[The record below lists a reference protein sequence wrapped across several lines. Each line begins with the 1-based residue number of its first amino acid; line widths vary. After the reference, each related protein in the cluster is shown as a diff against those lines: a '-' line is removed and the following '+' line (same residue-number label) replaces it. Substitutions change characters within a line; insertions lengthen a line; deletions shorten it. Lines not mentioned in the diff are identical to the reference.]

1 VCRDRVEKEENC
13 EELRKVKMQQKIQKL
28 LRIKNRDECRKKE
41 MRGTKSIIYFKNCVK
56 DFRDFG
62 T

>member
-1 VCRDRVEKEENC
+1 
-13 EELRKVKMQQKIQKL
+13 MQQKKKNYWE
-28 LRIKNRDECRKKE
+28 LRIEMNAEIKE